1 MDWQKVISYVV
12 VASLTGYFFG
22 RHVYRCSINPHH
34 PDKGGDMGA
43 AVMQGVMGGLFWQI
57 TWLWAIYKALT
68 EGNEK

>member
-1 MDWQKVISYVV
+1 MDLQKVISYVV

-22 RHVYRCSINPHH
+22 RHVYQCSIDPTH

-43 AVMQGVMGGLFWQI
+43 AIMQGVMGGLFWQI

-68 EGNEK
+68 HGNEK